1 MIGAKAP
8 AKAPA
13 RTVGRTSSSG
23 AAGRFRRGSTPYWFI
38 LPALLVLA
46 VFIVGPV
53 GYSFWLSFHEYQWNM
68 PAFGMPFVGLRNY
81 ADLLR
86 DEDLLA
92 SVGWTASFAAVSVP
106 VGLVMGFVLALLLN
120 ARVLGRRTRSVLR
133 GIFLLPMML
142 AAVVAGFMW
151 RMLFDPEYG
160 PVNHLLSLVGVSP
173 VSWFSNETAART
185 AVIVAELWL
194 TTPFVAL
201 VLLAGLQGIPEDVY
215 EAGRIDGAS
224 GFQLFSQITLPLLR
238 TSVAIVLIIRTMDA
252 LRVFDLVFILTRGG
266 PGTATTTVM
275 YYDYLYAF
283 QYFQMGLASAF
294 SFAILAVIALIT
306 VGYLMILRRADRE

>member
-1 MIGAKAP
+1 MIGAKA
-8 AKAPA
+8 AA
-13 RTVGRTSSSG
+13 RPVGRSSPIG
-23 AAGRFRRGSTPYWFI
+23 AARRARAALTPYWFI
-38 LPALLVLA
+38 LPALLVLT

-53 GYSFWLSFHEYQWNM
+53 AWSFWVSFHEYQWNM

-86 DEDLLA
+86 DEDLVR
-92 SVGWTASFAAVSVP
+92 SIGWTASFAAVSVP
-106 VGLVMGFVLALLLN
+106 IGLVMGLALALILN
-120 ARVLGRRTRSVLR
+120 SQVLGRRVRTVLR
-133 GIFLLPMML
+133 GVFLLPMML

-160 PVNHLLSLVGVSP
+160 PINHLLSLVGVSP
-173 VSWFSNETAART
+173 ISWFSDATAARA

-201 VLLAGLQGIPEDVY
+201 VLLAGLQGIPEEVY

-224 GFQLFSQITLPLLR
+224 GLQLFSQITLPLLR
-238 TSVAIVLIIRTMDA
+238 TSIAIVLVIRTMDA
-252 LRVFDLVFILTRGG
+252 LRVFDLVFILTNGG
-266 PGTATTTVM
+266 PGTSTTTIM

-283 QYFQMGLASAF
+283 QYYQMGLASAF
-294 SFAILAVIALIT
+294 SFAILVVIALIT
-306 VGYLMILRRADRE
+306 AVYLAVLRRADRD

>member
-1 MIGAKAP
+1 VIGAKGATRP
-8 AKAPA
+8 VGRSSAA
-13 RTVGRTSSSG
+13 RTT
-23 AAGRFRRGSTPYWFI
+23 RGPKGPPTAYWFI
-38 LPALLVLA
+38 LPALLVLG

-53 GYSFWLSFHEYQWNM
+53 AYSFWLSFHEYQWNM

-86 DEDLLA
+86 DEDLVR
-92 SVGWTASFAAVSVP
+92 SIGWTASFAAVSVP
-106 VGLVMGFVLALLLN
+106 IGLVMGFVLALLLN
-120 ARVLGRRTRSVLR
+120 SQVLGKRTRSVLR

-160 PVNHLLSLVGVSP
+160 PINHLLSLVGVSP
-173 VSWFSNETAART
+173 ISWFSDATAARA

-201 VLLAGLQGIPEDVY
+201 VLLAGLQGIPEEVY

-224 GFQLFSQITLPLLR
+224 GAQLFWQITLPLLR
-238 TSVAIVLIIRTMDA
+238 TSVAIVLVIRTMDA
-252 LRVFDLVFILTRGG
+252 LRVFDLVFILTNGG
-266 PGTATTTVM
+266 PGTDTTTVM

-306 VGYLMILRRADRE
+306 VVYLMILRRADRE

>member
-1 MIGAKAP
+1 
-8 AKAPA
+8 
-13 RTVGRTSSSG
+13 
-23 AAGRFRRGSTPYWFI
+23 
-38 LPALLVLA
+38 
-46 VFIVGPV
+46 
-53 GYSFWLSFHEYQWNM
+53 M

-81 ADLLR
+81 ADLWR
-86 DEDLLA
+86 DEDLVGA
-92 SVGWTASFAAVSVP
+92 IGWTASFAALSVP
-106 VGLVMGFVLALLLN
+106 IGLVMGFVLALLLN
-120 ARVLGRRTRSVLR
+120 SPYLGRRTRSVLR

-160 PVNHLLSLVGVSP
+160 PINHLLSLVGVSP
-173 VSWFSNETAART
+173 VSWFSQATAARA

-224 GFQLFSQITLPLLR
+224 AAQLFWQITLPLLR
-238 TSVAIVLIIRTMDA
+238 TSVAIVLVIRTMDA
-252 LRVFDLVFILTRGG
+252 LRVFDLVFILTNGG

-294 SFAILAVIALIT
+294 SFAILLVIALIT
-306 VGYLMILRRADRE
+306 IGYLMILRRADRE

>member
-1 MIGAKAP
+1 MIGAKAAVRP
-8 AKAPA
+8 L
-13 RTVGRTSSSG
+13 GRSSSTG
-23 AAGRFRRGSTPYWFI
+23 ATHRPRISLTPYWFI

-46 VFIVGPV
+46 VFVVGPV
-53 GYSFWLSFHEYQWNM
+53 AWSFWVSFHEYQWNM

-173 VSWFSNETAART
+173 VSWLSDETAARA

-238 TSVAIVLIIRTMDA
+238 TSIAIVLVIRTMDA
-252 LRVFDLVFILTRGG
+252 LRVFDLVFILTNGG
-266 PGTATTTVM
+266 PGTSTTTIM

>member
-1 MIGAKAP
+1 MVGAKAAARP
-8 AKAPA
+8 A
-13 RTVGRTSSSG
+13 GRTSSTR
-23 AAGRFRRGSTPYWFI
+23 AARRVRAPLTPYWFI

-53 GYSFWLSFHEYQWNM
+53 AYAFWVSFHEYQWNM

-81 ADLLR
+81 ADLFR
-86 DEDLLA
+86 DEDLVR
-92 SVGWTASFAAVSVP
+92 SIGWTASFAAISVP
-106 VGLVMGFVLALLLN
+106 VGLVMGFVLAFLLN
-120 ARVLGRRTRSVLR
+120 SPVLGRRTRTVLR
-133 GIFLLPMML
+133 GVFLLPMML

-173 VSWFSNETAART
+173 VSWFSEATAARA

-215 EAGRIDGAS
+215 EAARIDGAS
-224 GFQLFSQITLPLLR
+224 AVQLFSQITLPLLQ

-252 LRVFDLVFILTRGG
+252 LRVFDLVFILTNGG
-266 PGTATTTVM
+266 PGTATTTIM

-294 SFAILAVIALIT
+294 SFAILLVIALIT
-306 VGYLMILRRADRE
+306 VGYLVVLRRAERE